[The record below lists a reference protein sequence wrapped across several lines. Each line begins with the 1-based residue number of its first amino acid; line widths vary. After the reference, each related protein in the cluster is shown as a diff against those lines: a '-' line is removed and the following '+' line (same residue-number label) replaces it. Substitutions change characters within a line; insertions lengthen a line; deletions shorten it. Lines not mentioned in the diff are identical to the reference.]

1 MKFLFN
7 LKSKH
12 SEVKKRHLQTAVCGV
27 PGTAVL
33 VAAGASP
40 AGHVGGRG
48 RVASGRSRP
57 LRLGSVLR
65 AHTAQSTATTH
76 TPSRKNCG
84 TLAWVKFD
92 PMWSLGRCH
101 CPFTWGKQLAL
112 LPSLLTPCALNAV
125 FQMQH
130 QAPRTSPVL
139 LTHGRSELPDSHP
152 RRPQEGPRGAHDS
165 AADATT
171 FPSLKKHH
179 LLNSGNETVLTYI
192 LHLELFE
199 VKSCSN

>member
-1 MKFLFN
+1 M
-7 LKSKH
+7 
-12 SEVKKRHLQTAVCGV
+12 RRARDCG
-27 PGTAVL
+27 A
-33 VAAGASP
+33 
-40 AGHVGGRG
+40 GGRRSISSRTCG
-48 RVASGRSRP
+48 RPRAGGLGAVQAPALGFCAEGTHRP
-57 LRLGSVLR
+57 VHSD
-65 AHTAQSTATTH
+65 TH

-171 FPSLKKHH
+171 FPSL
-179 LLNSGNETVLTYI
+179 
-192 LHLELFE
+192 
-199 VKSCSN
+199 